1 MIKHYIR
8 SSIIVLIQA
17 ILPIIG
23 LLMIA
28 PWIINTNILTRWQH
42 TFANIQPLFLGLHG
56 LLYLALILLWPKLV
70 TRIQINNQLSS
81 EQLKTALKV
90 RWYLL
95 AIFLFIDALMI
106 WRML

>member
-23 LLMIA
+23 LLIIA
-28 PWIINTNILTRWQH
+28 PWIINTNLLTRWQH

-56 LLYLALILLWPKLV
+56 LLYLVLILLWPRLIM
-70 TRIQINNQLSS
+70 RINDQLTS
-81 EQLKTALKV
+81 EQLTTALKI

-95 AIFLFIDALMI
+95 AIFLFIDAMMI

>member
-8 SSIIVLIQA
+8 SFIIVLIQA

-23 LLMIA
+23 LLIIA

-42 TFANIQPLFLGLHG
+42 TFANIQPLFLGLHR